1 MYTDKSDIYSFG
13 AILGVLLTG
22 RDPTDLFFVEA
33 TGGGSMGQWLRHLQ
47 EAGEAREAL
56 DKSLLGE
63 EMEEDEMLMAVRIA
77 AVCLCDMPADRP
89 SSEELVPMLTQLH
102 SF

>member
-1 MYTDKSDIYSFG
+1 M
-13 AILGVLLTG
+13 ILGILLTG
-22 RDPTDLFFVEA
+22 RDPSDPLFAQATSGSRSRGDMGMWFRQLVESGD
-33 TGGGSMGQWLRHLQ
+33 T
-47 EAGEAREAL
+47 REAL

-77 AVCLCDMPADRP
+77 AVCLSDIPADRP
-89 SSEELVPMLTQLH
+89 SSDELVPMLTQLH